1 LPKQLCQD
9 ISHKVHEM
17 LNAHSIPYELELRA
31 GLGHAYSD
39 DYTKTLEKGLAFVLQ
54 GLEGEFSILWIE
66 NTYP

>member
-1 LPKQLCQD
+1 
-9 ISHKVHEM
+9 M

-31 GLGHAYSD
+31 CLGHAYSD